1 MRSTRKNGEAS
12 DRLHQRQMRT
22 VGSCLVVTLPYL
34 LPDQKRLRAMAV
46 SPAGLAMRNL
56 PGRRRHHGHDIDT
69 LLLLCRPL
77 QIACSPLVRF
87 QGKR

>member
-34 LPDQKRLRAMAV
+34 TFCPIKAFTSHGRFPCWPGHEKFARPT
-46 SPAGLAMRNL
+46 SPS
-56 PGRRRHHGHDIDT
+56 
-69 LLLLCRPL
+69 RP
-77 QIACSPLVRF
+77 
-87 QGKR
+87 